1 MKQLYTALVRP
12 HLEYGN
18 VVWHPYL
25 RKDIDML
32 EAVQH
37 RATRMIPGFAKLSY
51 DERLRIDLP
60 TLEYRRL
67 RGDAIETYKFLT
79 GKYTD
84 YDPEFLPLHKSVGV
98 TTRGHHLKLVKRE
111 CRGKLRS
118 NFFSFR
124 VVNIWNSLPEEVVMS
139 NNVNCFKGRFDRCCV
154 KLRYCKLTD
163 SEERLSDF
171 LRC

>member
-1 MKQLYTALVRP
+1 MIRRTFTYMDGQLMKELYTALVRP

-37 RATRMIPGFAKLSY
+37 RATRMIPSFAKLSY
-51 DERLRIDLP
+51 EERLRRIDLP

-111 CRGKLRS
+111 CRGKLR
-118 NFFSFR
+118 
-124 VVNIWNSLPEEVVMS
+124 
-139 NNVNCFKGRFDRCCV
+139 
-154 KLRYCKLTD
+154 
-163 SEERLSDF
+163 
-171 LRC
+171 